1 MFDFVQDYNTCASV
15 AKEYPW
21 FEQFHELMS
30 SRQSSGPVR
39 LVTSSPYDQSQRQPS
54 LPSASQ
60 SLPSASQSSTTGTEE
75 PMDEDVVYS
84 QSRPVAGLDEIAAQS
99 QHDPR
104 SRRVIST
111 SSTSSSVQTATPS
124 PFVTIPGSTPTRNP
138 TASTSRH
145 RSASAAFGA
154 DGDADSDSALL
165 TSASPSPRKLQSSP
179 SKNKRVEVP
188 DVVRAATADQL
199 QARIKVEE
207 ERTKREEM
215 RLSFQREESERKD
228 RRKREEGERQERIFK
243 QQEQSRSEERRMMMQ
258 MMQSMQALVTRVAP
272 TPAPPQFNFGD
283 MLADIAGQEEE
294 RPDDS
299 QN

>member
-1 MFDFVQDYNTCASV
+1 
-15 AKEYPW
+15 
-21 FEQFHELMS
+21 
-30 SRQSSGPVR
+30 
-39 LVTSSPYDQSQRQPS
+39 
-54 LPSASQ
+54 
-60 SLPSASQSSTTGTEE
+60 
-75 PMDEDVVYS
+75 
-84 QSRPVAGLDEIAAQS
+84 
-99 QHDPR
+99 
-104 SRRVIST
+104 
-111 SSTSSSVQTATPS
+111 
-124 PFVTIPGSTPTRNP
+124 
-138 TASTSRH
+138 
-145 RSASAAFGA
+145 
-154 DGDADSDSALL
+154 
-165 TSASPSPRKLQSSP
+165 
-179 SKNKRVEVP
+179 VEVP

-228 RRKREEGERQERIFK
+228 RRKREEGERQERILM